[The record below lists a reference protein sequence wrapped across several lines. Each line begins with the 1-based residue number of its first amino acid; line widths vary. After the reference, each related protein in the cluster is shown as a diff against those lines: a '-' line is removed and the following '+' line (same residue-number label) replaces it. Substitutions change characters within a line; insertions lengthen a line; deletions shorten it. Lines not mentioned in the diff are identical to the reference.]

1 MFLAMY
7 SAATIVGAIIKY
19 FIERGGFYK
28 TFFSFNKLCS
38 KFSC

>member
-1 MFLAMY
+1 MFLVMF

-19 FIERGGFYK
+19 FIERRGFYK
-28 TFFSFNKLCS
+28 NLFSFNKLGS